1 VCALVDLHTKKYLQK
16 KLLQKNLFLPATI
29 LSPPL
34 PSAPP
39 PFPPS
44 STYVHC
50 SCVSAFTRR
59 HVREWG
65 VGVDVP
71 GVAARRYCPF
81 FLHVVCVCV
90 CVVGATVRRFWPYMY
105 VCIYAHACMH
115 RCAWVWVCPVSV
127 YLCGYMCRCIH
138 VYMCS
143 CVYVRIYLCVCL
155 ECGERESERERE
167 IEREREREVPALVF
181 PVRGIMYVHICSMY
195 VYDVCI

>member
-90 CVVGATVRRFWPYMY
+90 CGRCHREEVLAVY
-105 VCIYAHACMH
+105 VCVYIRPRMYA
-115 RCAWVWVCPVSV
+115 
-127 YLCGYMCRCIH
+127 
-138 VYMCS
+138 
-143 CVYVRIYLCVCL
+143 
-155 ECGERESERERE
+155 
-167 IEREREREVPALVF
+167 
-181 PVRGIMYVHICSMY
+181 
-195 VYDVCI
+195 